1 MVWLDRALHDGSN
14 SFPLCTPAR
23 RYRHAMDSS
32 ERTIPI
38 DCGSIH
44 VRWWGPSD
52 PVETVVLLHGGP
64 GMSERYMEPV
74 VPFVD
79 NGRRRIVSY
88 DQRGTGQSRCDS
100 DDPADFGL
108 DAQAADL
115 TRVID
120 SVAVGP
126 VHLLGHSW
134 GGIVAMDFAGRH
146 GDRIASMIAVGSA
159 PPNHADL
166 EVAQASMT
174 ARIEEL
180 QERGLI
186 VAELPEGGTEG
197 LRAVLPMYFWDPTL
211 AMPEA
216 AVQALEVTSDVNAR
230 TWAAIE
236 GFDLTESLRS
246 YRGRALLIFGEADPI
261 GLPASEATKA
271 ALANSR
277 LRYEVLERC
286 GHFPWFEAPDPFRA
300 ILDSFLSA

>member
-1 MVWLDRALHDGSN
+1 M
-14 SFPLCTPAR
+14 
-23 RYRHAMDSS
+23 S
-32 ERTIPI
+32 EVTLPI

-44 VRWWGPSD
+44 VRWWGPTD

-88 DQRGTGQSRCDS
+88 DQRGTGESRCES

-115 TRVID
+115 FRVIE

-134 GGIVAMDFAGRH
+134 GGIVAMDYAGRH
-146 GDRIASMIAVGSA
+146 GNRIASMIAVGSA

-166 EVAQASMT
+166 QVALASMT
-174 ARIEEL
+174 ARVEAL

-186 VAELPEGGTEG
+186 AAELPESGTEG
-197 LRAVLPMYFWDPTL
+197 LRAILPMYFWDPTL
-211 AMPEA
+211 AIPEA
-216 AVQALEVTSDVNAR
+216 AVQALDVTEGVNER
-230 TWAAIE
+230 TWAAID
-236 GFDLTESLRS
+236 GFDLTERLRD
-246 YRGRALLIFGEADPI
+246 YHGPALLIFGAADPI
-261 GLPASEATKA
+261 GLPASEATRA
-271 ALANSR
+271 ALANSQ
-277 LRYEVLERC
+277 LRYEILERC
-286 GHFPWFEAPDPFRA
+286 GHFPWFEAPDRFRDV
-300 ILDSFLSA
+300 LESFLSVAR